1 MDYLDAVCCRAYDYG
16 VGGLESRMVDMN
28 NEREGSMKK
37 MVLVLVLACVGSV
50 YSDDVVHVSAGSDG
64 NGGAEVRAGV
74 DLFAFTQAG
83 RARRAQ
89 RRAETRA
96 RRENMT
102 APEVVGDHLRHNWKK
117 YAAAVTVVAVDRYA
131 YNNSELYYKWLG
143 IKSSSSGGGDRTGD
157 DATVIVDISG
167 NNNNV
172 VIQIPAGSGSGMS
185 GSAGAGGQGNS
196 SESTT
201 STTGF

>member
-1 MDYLDAVCCRAYDYG
+1 
-16 VGGLESRMVDMN
+16 MN
-28 NEREGSMKK
+28 NERGGSMRK

-50 YSDDVVHVSAGSDG
+50 YADDVVQVTAAPDG

-74 DLFAFTQAG
+74 DLFAFTAAG

-102 APEVVGDHLRHNWKK
+102 APEIVGDHLKHNWGK
-117 YAAAVTVVAVDRYA
+117 YASVAGVAVVDRVA
-131 YNNSELYYKWLG
+131 ENNDWLYYKLLSRG
-143 IKSSSSGGGDRTGD
+143 KSGGSDSKEGGSDSKEGGSD
-157 DATVIVDISG
+157 SKEAGASVSVDISG

-172 VIQIPAGSGSGMS
+172 VIQI
-185 GSAGAGGQGNS
+185 
-196 SESTT
+196 
-201 STTGF
+201 